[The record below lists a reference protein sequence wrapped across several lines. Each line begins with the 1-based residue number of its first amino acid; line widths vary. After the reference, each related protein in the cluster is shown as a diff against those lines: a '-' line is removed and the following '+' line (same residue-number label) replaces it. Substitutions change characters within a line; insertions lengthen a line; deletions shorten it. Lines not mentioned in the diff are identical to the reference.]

1 MTCLVFVRRFPRR
14 SRSIHFGNVSEANGR
29 ETSSLGPRD
38 PKRFGRGKCDL
49 PTYRCDLP
57 TPGPFPTPPMYLNG
71 KARWGRDDCLA
82 FTKSGLKWHSKINTC
97 CYTGYTTL
105 KDLHTTLT
113 NLQVDEIL
121 IDSYTVGRFLGNC
134 LPTPPLTQY

>member
-1 MTCLVFVRRFPRR
+1 MLVCGIQSLPGHF
-14 SRSIHFGNVSEANGR
+14 SIQTWDAGGGGG
-29 ETSSLGPRD
+29 T
-38 PKRFGRGKCDL
+38 CDL
-49 PTYRCDLP
+49 L

-82 FTKSGLKWHSKINTC
+82 FTKSRLKWHSKINTC
-97 CYTGYTTL
+97 CYTGYTTP
-105 KDLHTTLT
+105 KDLHTILT
-113 NLQVDEIL
+113 NLQVDGIL